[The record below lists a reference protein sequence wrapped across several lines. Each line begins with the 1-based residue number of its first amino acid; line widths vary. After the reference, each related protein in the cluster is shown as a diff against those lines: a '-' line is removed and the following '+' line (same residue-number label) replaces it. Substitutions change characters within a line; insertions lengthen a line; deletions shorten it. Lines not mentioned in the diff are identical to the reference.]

1 MVLGLGFPDE
11 LRGELTL
18 KNPHVDCRIF
28 DAAELQQYAFNNHH
42 LLLPNVLFISLRKLK
57 VRALIFS
64 ASSLS
69 CPRKICDKCNEKT
82 PFTLV
87 QELSAVMC

>member
-28 DAAELQQYAFNNHH
+28 DAAELQQYAFNTSS
-42 LLLPNVLFISLRKLK
+42 LTVTFISLRKLK

>member
-18 KNPHVDCRIF
+18 KNPHVDCRTQ
-28 DAAELQQYAFNNHH
+28 ANSSSTRLTHHH
-42 LLLPNVLFISLRKLK
+42 LLLPNVHLISLRNLK

-82 PFTLV
+82 PFTVV

>member
-28 DAAELQQYAFNNHH
+28 DAGELQQYAFNT
-42 LLLPNVLFISLRKLK
+42 
-57 VRALIFS
+57 
-64 ASSLS
+64 SSLTVTERS
-69 CPRKICDKCNEKT
+69 LH
-82 PFTLV
+82 F
-87 QELSAVMC
+87 S